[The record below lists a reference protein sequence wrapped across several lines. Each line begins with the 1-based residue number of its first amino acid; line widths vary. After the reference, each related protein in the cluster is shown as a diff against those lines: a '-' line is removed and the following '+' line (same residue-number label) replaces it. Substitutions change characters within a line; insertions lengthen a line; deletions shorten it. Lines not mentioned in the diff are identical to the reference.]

1 MWAALSFAGQ
11 YWQLLIVSTLACAV
25 LAYVAFV
32 LRNWRAALAV
42 VGIVVAVLAAQFAY
56 TQGYNAK
63 TDEDVAERTKILQDR
78 LDTLQRLA
86 DADRLRAD
94 QDAAEIAR
102 LTELASKTP
111 ANTKPALPA
120 DVAKRIGGIK

>member
-1 MWAALSFAGQ
+1 MWAAVSFAAH
-11 YWQLLIVSTLACAV
+11 YWQLLIVSTLACAG

-42 VGIVVAVLAAQFAY
+42 AGIVVAVLAAQFAY

-63 TDEDVAERTKILQDR
+63 VNEDVAERTKILQDR

-111 ANTKPALPA
+111 ANTKRALPA
-120 DVAKRIGGIK
+120 DV